1 MPGTSTDT
9 SVPGPPG
16 GQQPLDEARV
26 ETLRAV
32 GREWSRG
39 FGGRREPEVEVTD
52 EVPPHRSRLRRA
64 LSGRPLRSAELA
76 TEKLGKRVALPV
88 LSSDA
93 LSSVAYRTVAAA
105 LMRRISRGATMTI
118 ASRRTICAIVTSA
131 RLTPLRLTA
140 AASTALIPPGVVI
153 R

>member
-1 MPGTSTDT
+1 MLGTSTDP

-16 GQQPLDEARV
+16 GQQPLDDARV

-32 GREWSRG
+32 GREWSRS

-64 LSGRPLRSAELA
+64 LIGRPLRSAELA

-93 LSSVAYRTVAAA
+93 LSSVAYGPEAMLAVLVLAGAGGLGYSVPIAA
-105 LMRRISRGATMTI
+105 G
-118 ASRRTICAIVTSA
+118 
-131 RLTPLRLTA
+131 LRFL
-140 AASTALIPPGVVI
+140 LPGGGGSF
-153 R
+153 